1 MSITKI
7 ISLYSAEFERVNG
20 EAPTVIQ
27 NGSEI
32 HCNGIVTN
40 AAQLLDS
47 YRRLQSMSTFPRPK
61 PEPPTVVTIDQFKE
75 HMDTELD
82 KLHDFIV
89 KNVEST
95 GNTAE
100 DCQRI
105 YLLQQLAHLRYAVN
119 GTEQSDLIKN

>member
-7 ISLYSAEFERVNG
+7 ISLYSSEFERVNG
-20 EAPTVIQ
+20 EAPNVVQ
-27 NGSEI
+27 KGSEI

-40 AAQLLDS
+40 AAQLFDS
-47 YRRLQSMSTFPRPK
+47 YCRLKSMSDFPCPK
-61 PEPPTVVTIDQFKE
+61 PTPPTVVTIDQFKE

-95 GNTAE
+95 GNTTE
-100 DCQRI
+100 YCQRI
-105 YLLQQLAHLRYAVN
+105 TLLQKLAHLRYAVN
-119 GTEQSDLIKN
+119 GTEESDLVKN